1 MQILND
7 LRKAYR
13 ACDDPLFDAC
23 EARLREILDC
33 AESAAVTAV
42 GNTTGL
48 TEQDQLEA
56 LRASVVAMADA
67 MDGSGDKCETC
78 DGSGRVLDHNKW
90 SVDEGKWKRSFDE
103 EISVECPNCDEVTC
117 S

>member
-1 MQILND
+1 MQILDD

-13 ACDDPLFDAC
+13 ACDDPLFDQC

-48 TEQDQLEA
+48 TEQDQLAA

-67 MDGSGDKCETC
+67 MDGSECETC

-90 SVDEGKWKRSFDE
+90 CVDEGKWKRSFDE
-103 EISVECPNCDEVTC
+103 DISVECPDCDGVPV

>member
-1 MQILND
+1 MQILDD

-13 ACDDPLFDAC
+13 ACDDPLFDRC
-23 EARLREILDC
+23 EARLRDILDC
-33 AESAAVTAV
+33 AESVAVTAV
-42 GNTTGL
+42 GNTDGL
-48 TEQDQLEA
+48 SVQSQLEA

-67 MDGSGDKCETC
+67 MDGSECETC

-90 SVDEGKWKRSFDE
+90 LVDEGKWKRSFDE
-103 EISVECPNCDEVTC
+103 EISVECPDCDGTTY